1 MNSKIIIQILLF
13 ITAIT
18 ILSGTFYYYFYD
30 NAVKNN
36 IQQSSISEKE
46 LKINNP
52 VQSPS
57 EVENSNSNLLN
68 NIFYENF
75 DAEGNKYQIS
85 ASTGK
90 LKNLDSNI
98 IYMTNVM
105 ALIHLKNLDI
115 LKIVSDNA
123 IFNNLN
129 FNSNFYNNV
138 ELSYLDHQLNSEKLD
153 LKFDENLIVLKEK
166 VLYQSLD
173 TKLFADAIVI
183 DLITKN
189 SKIFMNNNEKKIK
202 ILNNK

>member
-105 ALIHLKNLDI
+105 ALIHLKNLNI

>member
-98 IYMTNVM
+98 IYMTNVV

>member
-98 IYMTNVM
+98 IYMTNVV

-189 SKIFMNNNEKKIK
+189 SKIFMNDNEKKIK